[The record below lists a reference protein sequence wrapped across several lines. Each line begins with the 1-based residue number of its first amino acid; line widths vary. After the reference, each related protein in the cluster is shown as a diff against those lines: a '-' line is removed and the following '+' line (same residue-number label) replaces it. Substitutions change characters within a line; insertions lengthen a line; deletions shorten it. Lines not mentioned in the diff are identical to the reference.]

1 VSVITGEYLVWSG
14 IGRFLVEFVRI
25 NPRLYWGMSNAQVV
39 ALGSVVVGAALI
51 AVARAKNVQWAPELT
66 ADSKA

>member
-1 VSVITGEYLVWSG
+1 
-14 IGRFLVEFVRI
+14 
-25 NPRLYWGMSNAQVV
+25 MSNAQVV